1 MRKITSR
8 RISIKANTYPLH
20 KDLQVLMIEAQGLM
34 FCDMTQG
41 LAEYI
46 ESVRGEKLDS
56 NV

>member
-1 MRKITSR
+1 MD
-8 RISIKANTYPLH
+8 IKDAQE
-20 KDLQVLMIEAQGLM
+20 DLNKAEQEHLDELKKEARGAM